1 VWKRE
6 EGKEKQKEQKGRRKK
21 GGGES
26 ERELKLVREK
36 KRRGFDRE

>member
-6 EGKEKQKEQKGRRKK
+6 EGKEKQKGRRKK

-26 ERELKLVREK
+26 ERELKLVRERK
-36 KRRGFDRE
+36 AWV